1 VASHLNVSKEDLDF
15 TYSACSGAVVKEI
28 TQQAEKLSSDQ
39 QTIMLSAVRPVDAT
53 LCPLTDSDIR
63 AATTPT

>member
-1 VASHLNVSKEDLDF
+1 VASHLNVSKVDLDF

-39 QTIMLSAVRPVDAT
+39 QFIMLSAVCSVGVT
-53 LCPLTDSDIR
+53 LCPLADFDLR